1 MAPRRSVSRAQSA
14 CCPAAELKCAA
25 HDEAL
30 IRAKLLKAMRV
41 QQLRLHGLE
50 SHCIAETGNV
60 EVEAVVDSNRQED
73 RLVEGL
79 VGELSLSPRIFST
92 SSTSTSPA
100 E

>member
-1 MAPRRSVSRAQSA
+1 
-14 CCPAAELKCAA
+14 
-25 HDEAL
+25 
-30 IRAKLLKAMRV
+30 MRV

-60 EVEAVVDSNRQED
+60 EVGAVVYSNRQED

-92 SSTSTSPA
+92 SGHRRARRNSRPGWVHGGIVSWSRPRRAARCGRSSP
-100 E
+100 